1 MALPAGRR
9 GIRADLVKSDG
20 TIIDL
25 TKLKEDFAALS
36 ASDIPTI
43 DVPLFKSLTGN
54 PVTISDAVGENAKC
68 AKATLEPIQDLH
80 GYDHPWAG
88 GAGKNLLPMIVDRI
102 KAINTFAA
110 WNGNTI
116 TNGGVSV
123 TILTDTDN
131 NVIGFNVNG
140 TSTGIFYLR
149 LTPDNFVLPA
159 GTYALSCVGNNQNIY
174 AYNDGHG
181 LNSYNDK
188 TETFDSEAN
197 YKFYIRIASGVTFNN
212 LVVKPMLE
220 AGSVVSTFEPYS
232 NICPI
237 SGRTQVE
244 ITNKDSEDVEQ
255 ASVTVDLGQTVY
267 GGTLNV
273 TTGELTVESAYI
285 ASYNGESIG
294 ELWWS
299 SMDEYVAGA
308 TPTTGA
314 QVVYTLATPITVSL
328 TPAQIQLL
336 TTTNIIS
343 TNADVLSILYRATE
357 EGNVEGALQYLFDKV
372 EELSAQINE

>member
-9 GIRADLVKSDG
+9 GIRANLVKSDG
-20 TIIDL
+20 TISDL
-25 TKLKEDFAALS
+25 TKLKEDFAALN
-36 ASDIPTI
+36 ASDISTI

-88 GAGKNLLPMIVDRI
+88 GAGKNLFDIEGWLTSIGVSYT
-102 KAINTFAA
+102 K
-110 WNGNTI
+110 NGNAYTI
-116 TNGGVSV
+116 TMLDDTAFENSFVFSD
-123 TILTDTDN
+123 TDTLVTLSLLSFVTGTAVSPRIQLLDAN
-131 NVIGFNVNG
+131 NRVIGTLNDNTSPLQIKG
-140 TSTGIFYLR
+140 TASKVR
-149 LTPDNFVLPA
+149 LDYSKA
-159 GTYALSCVGNNQNIY
+159 GTFTIECPQIETGDTAT
-174 AYNDGHG
+174 
-181 LNSYNDK
+181 SY
-188 TETFDSEAN
+188 
-197 YKFYIRIASGVTFNN
+197 
-212 LVVKPMLE
+212 
-220 AGSVVSTFEPYS
+220 EPYS
-232 NICPI
+232 NICPV

-267 GGTLNV
+267 GGTLKV
-273 TTGELTVESAYI
+273 TTGELTVETANI
-285 ASYNGESIG
+285 TFYNGESIG
-294 ELWWS
+294 EPWWS
-299 SMDEYVAGA
+299 SMDEYVAGT

-314 QVVYTLATPITVSL
+314 QVVYTLATPTTVSL

-343 TNADVLSILYRATE
+343 TNADALSIMYRSTE
-357 EGNVEGALQYLFDKV
+357 EGNVEGALQYLFDKI

>member
-9 GIRADLVKSDG
+9 GIRANLVKSDG
-20 TIIDL
+20 TIRDL

-80 GYDHPWAG
+80 GYDHPWPAG
-88 GAGKNLLPMIVDRI
+88 GWKNLYPDNVGQTINSLGCTSVFDESTLMLTGTATGNGGRTALRTKMFSL
-102 KAINTFAA
+102 KAGTYYLKFFNENLRGKQKPDILFQI
-110 WNGNTI
+110 GNENIWEMVITLENDI
-116 TNGGVSV
+116 DNANIGVNVTNGLEYDYSV
-123 TILTDTDN
+123 TIA
-131 NVIGFNVNG
+131 
-140 TSTGIFYLR
+140 IFQI
-149 LTPDNFVLPA
+149 D
-159 GTYALSCVGNNQNIY
+159 
-174 AYNDGHG
+174 
-181 LNSYNDK
+181 
-188 TETFDSEAN
+188 E
-197 YKFYIRIASGVTFNN
+197 
-212 LVVKPMLE
+212 
-220 AGSVVSTFEPYS
+220 SVYSPYS

-255 ASVTVDLGQTVY
+255 ASVTVDLGRTVY

-273 TTGELTVESAYI
+273 TTGELVIKTANI

-294 ELWWS
+294 VPWWS
-299 SMDEYVAGA
+299 SVDEYVAGA

-314 QVVYTLATPITVSL
+314 QVVYTLETPTTVSL

-336 TTTNIIS
+336 TTTNVIS

>member
-9 GIRADLVKSDG
+9 GIRANLVKSDG
-20 TIIDL
+20 TISDL

-54 PVTISDAVGENAKC
+54 PVTISDAAGEKAKC

-88 GAGKNLLPMIVDRI
+88 GAGKNKVNGDVLFSDYLISPNKY
-102 KAINTFAA
+102 KATNLNFLALEFYLGDFI
-110 WNGNTI
+110 GQTI
-116 TNGGVSV
+116 TVSTNFTTV
-123 TILTDTDN
+123 SGITR
-131 NVIGFNVNG
+131 VYVQGNVNG
-140 TSTGIFYLR
+140 SNIDGTYIAESGISKVT
-149 LTPDNFVLPA
+149 LTPTSADDYVRI
-159 GTYALSCVGNNQNIY
+159 TYGSYTGNVNVEWEDFQLEL
-174 AYNDGHG
+174 G
-181 LNSYNDK
+181 S
-188 TETFDSEAN
+188 
-197 YKFYIRIASGVTFNN
+197 IATSW
-212 LVVKPMLE
+212 
-220 AGSVVSTFEPYS
+220 APYS

-237 SGRTQVE
+237 TGRTQVE
-244 ITNKDSEDVEQ
+244 ISNKDSEDVEQ
-255 ASVTVDLGQTVY
+255 ASVIVDLGQTVY

-273 TTGELTVESAYI
+273 TTGELTVKTANI
-285 ASYNGESIG
+285 ASYDGETIG
-294 ELWWS
+294 EPWWS
-299 SMDEYVAGA
+299 SMDEYVEGT

-314 QVVYTLATPITVSL
+314 QVVYTLAAPTTVSL